1 IENYLGFPEG
11 ISGARLTAAAYTQAQ
26 KFGAD
31 VLIAEGAA
39 RINCSQNKSYTIQ
52 IQSGDRLTS
61 RTVII
66 ATGANYR
73 KLPLD
78 NMSRFEGVGVY
89 YGASGIESKLCEG
102 EEVVVV

>member
-1 IENYLGFPEG
+1 
-11 ISGARLTAAAYTQAQ
+11 
-26 KFGAD
+26 

-39 RINCSQNKSYTIQ
+39 RINCAHNKSYTIQ
-52 IQSGDRLTS
+52 IASGDRITA

-78 NMSRFEGVGVY
+78 NMSRFEGVGV
-89 YGASGIESKLCEG
+89 
-102 EEVVVV
+102 